1 MTRVKVFAGVC
12 GFTTVIKVQA
22 LDKMYVS
29 IRIIS
34 ACNLVRE
41 MNQDLS
47 EVDCSHGV
55 LGTILDSLVYQS
67 AHRRL
72 KQHTDCPVPV
82 AIIKAIQVEIGA
94 ALPKDVTIHIEKLD
108 Q

>member
-1 MTRVKVFAGVC
+1 VTRVKVFAGAC

-22 LDKMYVS
+22 LDMMYVS
-29 IRIIS
+29 IQIIS

-55 LGTILDSLVYQS
+55 LGTILDSLVYRS

-72 KQHTDCPVPV
+72 KQHTECPIPV

-94 ALPKDVTIHIEKLD
+94 ALPKDVSIHIEKLD
-108 Q
+108 